1 MTLRE
6 MSTPRQAST
15 TVLSPNFMSMRSML
29 SVAGAPCSFQRSRPG
44 MITPYGPGSA
54 QTSLI
59 GVIEFEVSPTRNA
72 LPFALLSFV
81 GFVVKLGTRTSFFFA
96 LVPEDFVPGIK
107 FA

>member
-59 GVIEFEVSPTRNA
+59 GVIEFEVSPTRSA
-72 LPFALLSFV
+72 LP
-81 GFVVKLGTRTSFFFA
+81 LGLF
-96 LVPEDFVPGIK
+96 
-107 FA
+107 

>member
-59 GVIEFEVSPTRNA
+59 GVIEFEVSLRRRLTRA
-72 LPFALLSFV
+72 FRTPFQANPIP
-81 GFVVKLGTRTSFFFA
+81 GT
-96 LVPEDFVPGIK
+96 
-107 FA
+107 